1 MLEKAVYAT
10 TVPLDPFSNFLNSI
24 ALSSAR
30 WRSEFDVA
38 WQAAKEP
45 LTINDKAVCLDKLDR
60 AIFPFSTKT
69 KSSKKCLLRWKPA
82 VVCTLC
88 YAEHS
93 QQLLL
98 RYLHLISS
106 HCTVFL
112 VGKTPLL
119 QSSTVLSFITAA
131 ATTSKNRSCSKQ
143 LLQPLPVPRVV
154 LGRSR
159 HTQPTEICNGR
170 AIIGKTHKSIAEQH
184 QHPFCI
190 RS

>member
-1 MLEKAVYAT
+1 MY
-10 TVPLDPFSNFLNSI
+10 PF
-24 ALSSAR
+24 
-30 WRSEFDVA
+30 V
-38 WQAAKEP
+38 
-45 LTINDKAVCLDKLDR
+45 
-60 AIFPFSTKT
+60 
-69 KSSKKCLLRWKPA
+69 
-82 VVCTLC
+82 

-154 LGRSR
+154 LDRSR

-170 AIIGKTHKSIAEQH
+170 AIIGRHTNLSPNNTNTLFVYVHNTVSSSQWYVIGVCLPFSMFWCTLASFSVGCVESSGCRTRKSCTE
-184 QHPFCI
+184 
-190 RS
+190 